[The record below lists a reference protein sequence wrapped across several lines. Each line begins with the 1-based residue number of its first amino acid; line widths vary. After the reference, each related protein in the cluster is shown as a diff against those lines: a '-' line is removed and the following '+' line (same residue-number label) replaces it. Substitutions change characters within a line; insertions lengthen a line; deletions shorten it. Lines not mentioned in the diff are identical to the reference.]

1 MFTKLPLILRR
12 TPSHRPYSGGA
23 ARNPSPIKLNGPKYL
38 EIQIEAAILE
48 GLEQKQWEQELNT
61 YNKVKTMLEPQA
73 TEHQEAVLQTMT
85 PKEAS
90 AKSLDVAFS
99 QIRGYLGDTLTN
111 FIEPPLRAYAF
122 PKLEKAFTYLA
133 KDGRVS
139 KNMVDNVSKYA
150 LYMILTLASLYV
162 YEKIKSHKEE
172 IETLEKEIQELEKQ
186 YTDKIFEHSDIRDE
200 ILKRQKQLLAKQDE
214 LERYTNII
222 ETLGEIKKEI
232 ALEAKKQ
239 TYTAQMKDQ
248 FFSVIN
254 PDGYEKEKV
263 KSHLIKRHS
272 DTSTGDELD
281 KWASVHGAT
290 VEAREKITKIR
301 VKCDN
306 IKQEITKLESES
318 EMVAQRAQEIG
329 EKLESKQIKLNN
341 KWCYSFFS
349 HSKEQTKEEIPT
361 PKARLEF

>member
-1 MFTKLPLILRR
+1 
-12 TPSHRPYSGGA
+12 
-23 ARNPSPIKLNGPKYL
+23 
-38 EIQIEAAILE
+38 
-48 GLEQKQWEQELNT
+48 
-61 YNKVKTMLEPQA
+61 
-73 TEHQEAVLQTMT
+73 
-85 PKEAS
+85 
-90 AKSLDVAFS
+90 
-99 QIRGYLGDTLTN
+99 
-111 FIEPPLRAYAF
+111 
-122 PKLEKAFTYLA
+122 
-133 KDGRVS
+133 
-139 KNMVDNVSKYA
+139 
-150 LYMILTLASLYV
+150 
-162 YEKIKSHKEE
+162 
-172 IETLEKEIQELEKQ
+172 
-186 YTDKIFEHSDIRDE
+186 
-200 ILKRQKQLLAKQDE
+200 
-214 LERYTNII
+214 
-222 ETLGEIKKEI
+222 
-232 ALEAKKQ
+232 
-239 TYTAQMKDQ
+239 MKDQ